1 MIATTVSTIPLFIS
15 SYSPSSDNAQPRQ
28 RHRVSSLSPIHKP
41 FSSSFNS
48 ERFRIRAIEEK
59 TEETQNPSSSSSSPS
74 SSSAEDITKKYGL
87 EAGLWKVI
95 ILVLQPKPKT
105 NTTFFINKL
114 AVLFAGSFTR

>member
-1 MIATTVSTIPLFIS
+1 MIAITVSTVPLFIS
-15 SYSPSSDNAQPRQ
+15 SSPSSDNAQPRQ

-74 SSSAEDITKKYGL
+74 SSAEDITKKYGL
-87 EAGLWKVI
+87 DAGLWKVI
-95 ILVLQPKPKT
+95 ILVLQPKPTT
-105 NTTFFINKL
+105 NTTFFINKM
-114 AVLFAGSFTR
+114 AFFFAGSFTR

>member
-1 MIATTVSTIPLFIS
+1 MIATTVSTVPLFIS
-15 SYSPSSDNAQPRQ
+15 SSPSSDNAQPRQ

-74 SSSAEDITKKYGL
+74 SSAEDITKKYGL
-87 EAGLWKVI
+87 DAGLWKVI
-95 ILVLQPKPKT
+95 ILVLQPKPTT
-105 NTTFFINKL
+105 NTTFFINKM
-114 AVLFAGSFTR
+114 AFLFAGSFTR